1 MKLAFAIGTS
11 IGLVG
16 VPASVG
22 ATEIGAPTREPVNDT
37 RQTYDS
43 SSPRFIGSTAKIVYE
58 YKGVKKLCS
67 GNLVSTD
74 LKTPSFIMTGS
85 GHCAVELTLP
95 NRKLAPH
102 YVQFPDSSKK
112 FTIEKIL
119 VIETSN
125 ADFSILKLTEKP
137 DFRKVMP
144 LILLPS
150 DMDFDFVKS
159 EFSISYNTA
168 GYTSRAELRVSS
180 NCIERS
186 DARSLRTTTC
196 EGSAGNSGG
205 AAIAS
210 LNLEELGLEEFK
222 GEQYF
227 LAGVIKGSSVGN
239 SRRELKI
246 TPVSYFV
253 ETLEKYLNKFN
264 K

>member
-1 MKLAFAIGTS
+1 MKSILKMLA
-11 IGLVG
+11 LLG
-16 VPASVG
+16 VISASEIAY
-22 ATEIGAPTREPVNDT
+22 ATEDTGGSKAPLNDT
-37 RQTYDS
+37 RQVYDA

-58 YKGVKKLCS
+58 YQGVRKLCS

-119 VIETSN
+119 VKETSN

-150 DMDFDFVKS
+150 DMDFDFVKL